1 MKYSVTMEGKDEGFI
16 VTEDGGVATF
26 FYGDGKHVLSLYQ
39 TRIDGFD
46 PKNDDHWDTLNEGK
60 MYMIESPDAESIEDI
75 AIDWL
80 ACFTVA
86 EQRQRVE
93 FEFLNMPKDDY
104 RQKYEDLLAEF
115 EQYKRESIKWS
126 VEDFTL
132 YEHDKYTINEEQAQE
147 ALERM
152 IARHDATMGISW
164 DTIAYYITEY
174 GTKL

>member
-26 FYGDGKHVLSLYQ
+26 FYGDGKYVLSLYQ

-46 PKNDDHWDTLNEGK
+46 PNNGDHWDTLSEGK
-60 MYMIESPDAESIEDI
+60 MYMIESPDADSIEDI

-80 ACFTVA
+80 APFSA
-86 EQRQRVE
+86 APRQRVE

-126 VEDFTL
+126 VDDFL
-132 YEHDKYTINEEQAQE
+132 EHAPTKYTITEEQAQL
-147 ALERM
+147 ALEDM
-152 IARHDATMGISW
+152 ISEHDACLGITW
-164 DTIAYYITEY
+164 ETIRYYTAKY
-174 GTKL
+174 GNVK